1 MAQTQLI
8 GFTQANVAEVEQATR
23 ALRTTLRPEDYGS
36 LGMYA
41 VGGSSGVMAAGFTV
55 GATTAIWSL
64 RWGNSPNLA
73 LIKRIMFAAG
83 NGSVAFAAGIFA
95 VSLFRVTGFSV
106 SDSGGTPLTPT
117 STSNKLRTS
126 MASSLLTDMRIATTA
141 ALTSGTR
148 TLDAAAIGAASCA
161 VPAVAGS
168 KLLEFIPLWDAR
180 PGEHPIVLA
189 QNEGLLIVPTSVPAT
204 GTWSFSVK
212 ADWAEVAS
220 Y

>member
-23 ALRTTLRPEDYGS
+23 ALRTTLRPEDYGA
-36 LGMYA
+36 LGPA
-41 VGGSSGVMAAGFTV
+41 
-55 GATTAIWSL
+55 
-64 RWGNSPNLA
+64 
-73 LIKRIMFAAG
+73 
-83 NGSVAFAAGIFA
+83 
-95 VSLFRVTGFSV
+95 
-106 SDSGGTPLTPT
+106 